1 MSTGRNCIASSIGI
15 LRDKFGPLLQGL
27 PNNLRL
33 PKSTDKASKTP
44 NIIDVFQTVSC
55 RASASLNSHCHSLYD
70 RFLDT
75 QHVVFLLQYLSLHLS
90 LPPTY
95 PPLPPRPRPLAA
107 HFSQPHHPSLLTTTY
122 SPSPYLLLPNHKE
135 GNRNLQNFPVLS
147 RGLQGMS
154 GGLVCR
160 VRSKECEW
168 ELGWGAMGRDG
179 VGWRGM
185 WRS

>member
-90 LPPTY
+90 LPPTLGGRA
-95 PPLPPRPRPLAA
+95 PPAA

-122 SPSPYLLLPNHKE
+122 SPSPYLPLPNHKE
-135 GNRNLQNFPVLS
+135 RKQKFAEFPGSLAWSTRNESMV
-147 RGLQGMS
+147 GL
-154 GGLVCR
+154 
-160 VRSKECEW
+160 
-168 ELGWGAMGRDG
+168 
-179 VGWRGM
+179 
-185 WRS
+185 